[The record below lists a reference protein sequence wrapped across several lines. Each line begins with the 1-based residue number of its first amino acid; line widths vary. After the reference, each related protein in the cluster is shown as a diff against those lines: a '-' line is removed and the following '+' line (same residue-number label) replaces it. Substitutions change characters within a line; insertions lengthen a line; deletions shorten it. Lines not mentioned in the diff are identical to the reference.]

1 MVRRPFRIREEGMQE
16 PLRVDVQQFR
26 SLIDDIPFA
35 MFTTRTSDGTLRSR
49 PMVAGAS
56 AYDGCLW
63 FFTRTTSAVAVEV
76 LAEPHVNVTYVSA
89 PEDRFVSVS
98 GRATVVR
105 DEAHAAQMWLPT
117 YQAWF
122 AGGPADPELSL
133 IRIDLTRV
141 EYWDRKAG
149 RMQQI

>member
-1 MVRRPFRIREEGMQE
+1 MQE
-16 PLRVDVQQFR
+16 PLRVDIQQFR

-35 MFTTRTSDGTLRSR
+35 MFTTRTADGTLRSR
-49 PMVAGAS
+49 PMVASAS
-56 AYDGCLW
+56 AFDGCLW
-63 FFTRTTSAVAVEV
+63 FFTRTTSAVALEV
-76 LAEPHVNVTYVSA
+76 QDETQVNVTYVSA

-98 GRATVVR
+98 GQATIVR
-105 DEAHAAQMWLPT
+105 DEAHAATMWMPT

-133 IRIDLTRV
+133 IRIELTRV